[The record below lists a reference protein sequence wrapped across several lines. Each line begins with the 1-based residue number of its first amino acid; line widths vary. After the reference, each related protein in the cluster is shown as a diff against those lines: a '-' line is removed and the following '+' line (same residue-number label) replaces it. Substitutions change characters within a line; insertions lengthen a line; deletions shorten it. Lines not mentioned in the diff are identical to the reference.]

1 VQRGRESSE
10 GTDVGSDTGTP
21 VHDKDYACPFKF
33 TGRLEKLTVKIGP
46 SQMLPTEKKAA
57 EKKVGERD

>member
-1 VQRGRESSE
+1 
-10 GTDVGSDTGTP
+10 VGSDTGTP

-33 TGRLEKLTVKIGP
+33 TGKPEKLTVKIGP